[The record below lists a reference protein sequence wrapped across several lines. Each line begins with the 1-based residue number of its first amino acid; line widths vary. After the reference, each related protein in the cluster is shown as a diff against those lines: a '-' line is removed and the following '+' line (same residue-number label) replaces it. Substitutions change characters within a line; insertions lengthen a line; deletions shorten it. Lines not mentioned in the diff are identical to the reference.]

1 MSERVILNILKLGL
15 ATLLAI
21 LASPVFADI
30 LLFGG
35 KNNKDFLGCYD
46 CSKYESSS
54 ICNEYGIHGS
64 QYSSSFI
71 WNDYETYGN
80 RYSLSSPWNEYSS
93 SNDVPVLVD
102 KEGNF
107 YGYFTINEYRL
118 YAVDFAGEMYK
129 WFKKHDGNIEK
140 VRRELCSFFGQG
152 Y

>member
-1 MSERVILNILKLGL
+1 MSERVILNILILGL

-54 ICNEYGIHGS
+54 ICNEYGAHGN
-64 QYSSSFI
+64 QYSSSSI
-71 WNDYETYGN
+71 WNDYATYGN

-93 SNDVPVLVD
+93 SDDVPIMVD
-102 KEGNF
+102 SAGNF
-107 YGYFTINEYRL
+107 YGYFTINAYRS
-118 YAVDFAGEMYK
+118 
-129 WFKKHDGNIEK
+129 N
-140 VRRELCSFFGQG
+140 SFNQSNQLKAIFESVSGDLDKLQDAICN
-152 Y
+152 